1 MEELKKSIQNRKT
14 TTFVCDWCG
23 GEGIKATSE
32 YNRNLKKG
40 RKNYCCREC
49 AAKGASKTR
58 TGLKRPVTEA
68 LLEHLQSICG
78 NRRDEYSSFRYT
90 FRNAKKRFKDF
101 NLDLEY
107 LKEIWDNQKGICP
120 YTGIELILPEENNID
135 TLNITRR
142 ASLDRIN
149 SELGYVKG
157 NVQFVSTPINYM
169 KSTMTDLQT
178 KQFLKEISFYT
189 STFIEDQT
197 ISSPQDEVSDAL
209 AGN

>member
-1 MEELKKSIQNRKT
+1 MEELKKSIQNRKI
-14 TTFVCDWCG
+14 TTFICDWCG
-23 GEGIKATSE
+23 SEGTKATSE

-58 TGLKRPVTEA
+58 TGLKRPVSEA
-68 LLEHLQSICG
+68 LAEHLQSICG

-107 LKEIWDNQKGICP
+107 LKEVWDNQKGICP
-120 YTGIELILPEENNID
+120 YTGIELTLPEENNIS
-135 TLNITRR
+135 TLNITKR

-157 NVQFVSTPINYM
+157 NIQFVSTPINYM

-178 KQFLKEISFYT
+178 KQFLKEISSYA

-197 ISSPQDEVSDAL
+197 ISSSLNEMSDAQ

>member
-14 TTFVCDWCG
+14 ITFICDECG
-23 GEGIKATSE
+23 KEGIKAESE
-32 YNRNLKKG
+32 YKRNLKKG

-58 TGLKRPVTEA
+58 TGLKRLASEA
-68 LLEHLQSICG
+68 QIEHLQSICG
-78 NRRDEYSSFRYT
+78 NRRDGYSPFRYT

-107 LKEIWDNQKGICP
+107 LKEVWDNQKGICP
-120 YTGIELILPEENNID
+120 YTGIELTLPEENNIS
-135 TLNITRR
+135 TLNITKR

-157 NVQFVSTPINYM
+157 NIQFVSTPINYM

-178 KQFLKEISFYT
+178 KQFLKEISSCT
-189 STFIEDQT
+189 STFVEDQT
-197 ISSPQDEVSDAL
+197 ISSSLNEMSDAQ